1 MAGFEIK
8 RRLGAPPSFG
18 QGGAA
23 CSERHGALLPVGE
36 IIVALI
42 LGDEF
47 AVPTDARM
55 LVLNVVSSSGHT

>member
-1 MAGFEIK
+1 
-8 RRLGAPPSFG
+8 LV
-18 QGGAA
+18 
-23 CSERHGALLPVGE
+23 RHRHSGKVVLRVPKDTARFCQSRE